1 MVVSTVMKILTMMKV
16 STEFSLYTKSN
27 VFVMFVSETVTE
39 LLLVGKHIEPVF
51 SSTNELMSS
60 LFDFRSIRYV

>member
-39 LLLVGKHIEPVF
+39 LLLVGKHIEPF
-51 SSTNELMSS
+51 SSTTELMSS
-60 LFDFRSIRYV
+60 LFDLSIRYV